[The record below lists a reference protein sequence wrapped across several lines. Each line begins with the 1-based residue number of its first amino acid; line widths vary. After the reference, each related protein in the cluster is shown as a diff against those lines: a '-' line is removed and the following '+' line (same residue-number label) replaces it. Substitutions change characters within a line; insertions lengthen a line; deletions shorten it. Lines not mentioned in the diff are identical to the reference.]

1 MSWFPKLNVAILIV
15 EYSLLCPYLI
25 SLFRHFA
32 FVHPS
37 CRRPHSFFTN
47 SSQRRPDGKGNK
59 NTKGYVGVRE
69 IHERVDNVT
78 DNHSKVSEKVTE
90 RRKVIVER
98 VVAKALEKGTYKK
111 QPTGFLRETG
121 RLMFYRKRGTA
132 DYSHSMVEGGLEEM
146 S

>member
-1 MSWFPKLNVAILIV
+1 M
-15 EYSLLCPYLI
+15 
-25 SLFRHFA
+25 
-32 FVHPS
+32 
-37 CRRPHSFFTN
+37 
-47 SSQRRPDGKGNK
+47 
-59 NTKGYVGVRE
+59 
-69 IHERVDNVT
+69 T

-111 QPTGFLRETG
+111 QPTGFAKETG